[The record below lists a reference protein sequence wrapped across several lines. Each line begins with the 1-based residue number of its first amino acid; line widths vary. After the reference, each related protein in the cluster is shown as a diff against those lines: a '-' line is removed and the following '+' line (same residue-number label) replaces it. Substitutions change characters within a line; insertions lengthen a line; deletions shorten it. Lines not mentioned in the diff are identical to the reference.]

1 MHMSDALVSPA
12 IAGVTTIISISLIS
26 IAVLIERRRNNLTT
40 IPLMGVMGAFLFV
53 AQMLNFAIPGTGSS
67 GHIIGGVL
75 LAAVIGPWRA
85 FLTITAVLVIQCLL
99 FADGGILALGCN
111 IINMGVLS
119 TLLAYPFI
127 FKTIMACGRSVKRL
141 FAASI
146 ISSMVSLSMAAFFV
160 VMETSL
166 SQITLLPILNFILLM
181 VPIHLLIG
189 AVEGVA
195 TASVLTLIQKTRPV
209 ILDYYPSD
217 EQEKYSFKSSKWV
230 VAALAAFILLGST
243 IFYRY
248 ASGNPDGLEW
258 SIAGVAN
265 DHELAQIELAHR
277 ESVHEDAVRVQA
289 ATAFMPEYDNHL
301 AGLVGCGAVLIV
313 VCAGFALISNKRK
326 KLISS

>member
-1 MHMSDALVSPA
+1 
-12 IAGVTTIISISLIS
+12 
-26 IAVLIERRRNNLTT
+26 
-40 IPLMGVMGAFLFV
+40 
-53 AQMLNFAIPGTGSS
+53 
-67 GHIIGGVL
+67 
-75 LAAVIGPWRA
+75 
-85 FLTITAVLVIQCLL
+85 
-99 FADGGILALGCN
+99 
-111 IINMGVLS
+111 
-119 TLLAYPFI
+119 
-127 FKTIMACGRSVKRL
+127 
-141 FAASI
+141 
-146 ISSMVSLSMAAFFV
+146 
-160 VMETSL
+160 METSL

-277 ESVHEDAVRVQA
+277 ESVHEDAVRVQT

-313 VCAGFALISNKRK
+313 VCSGFALISNKRK
-326 KLISS
+326 KLISN